1 MNKKNV
7 KRYLNFLGVSKNY
20 KSKKINCEI
29 CGNKKSKIITSKI
42 SWGKNKFGI
51 LPVCC
56 CERCGFLFQN
66 PRFGRNFTK
75 NFILSIIEKN
85 L

>member
-7 KRYLNFLGVSKNY
+7 KKYLNFLGVSKNY

-42 SWGKNKFGI
+42 LGEKINLVYYQFAVVKD
-51 LPVCC
+51 VV
-56 CERCGFLFQN
+56 LFQ
-66 PRFGRNFTK
+66 K
-75 NFILSIIEKN
+75 S
-85 L
+85 